1 MLSFLNE
8 NSETQEHKMIPSQ
21 PYAGHGRTLADERGD
36 HFVHPAGGQ
45 FRIMLIEDDIDL
57 ARLTAEYLGK
67 RNLQVEIE
75 HTGTNAIERIRQSTP
90 HLVVLDVM
98 LPGMDGFEICRRL
111 RNTGTDVPIIML
123 TARDEDI
130 DQVLGLEMG
139 ADDYLTKPVQPRVL
153 LAHIKAI
160 LRRLTPNEHP
170 SAAVD
175 VLQFGALHI
184 SKIARDVTL
193 HEKPVDLT
201 TAEFDLLW
209 LLAASAGRVLSR
221 NEILRELR
229 GLDYDGI
236 DRSIDS
242 RVSRLRRKLGDDAI
256 ASAHIKTVRPH
267 GYLFSPTDWP

>member
-1 MLSFLNE
+1 MLQGMEMPSPVKPKTPPRRDLDPDNIHTATGQSF
-8 NSETQEHKMIPSQ
+8 
-21 PYAGHGRTLADERGD
+21 R
-36 HFVHPAGGQ
+36 V
-45 FRIMLIEDDIDL
+45 LIVEDDIEL

-67 RNLQVEIE
+67 KNIDVLIE
-75 HTGTNAIERIRQSTP
+75 HRGDEALARIATEKP
-90 HLVVLDVM
+90 DLIVLDVM
-98 LPGMDGFEICRRL
+98 LPGMDGFDICRAL
-111 RNTGTDVPIIML
+111 RRQGTTAAEVPIIML

-160 LRRLTPNEHP
+160 LRRASTQEK
-170 SAAVD
+170 AAHHGD
-175 VLQFGALHI
+175 TLQFGQLRV
-184 SKIARDVTL
+184 SKSSRDVRIG
-193 HEKPVDLT
+193 ERKIDLT

-209 LLAASAGRVLSR
+209 LLSSNAGRVLPR
-221 NEILRELR
+221 NEILKSLR

-256 ASAHIKTVRPH
+256 GSAHIKTVRPH
-267 GYLFSPTDWP
+267 GYLFSPSAW